1 MTVLI
6 IGLFLFGGSHLF
18 SILFPPVRNRLMAWL
33 GETRFKGV
41 YAIVSVIGL
50 GMMFWGYALTRNN
63 GGLYYVPLPGARHL
77 TMLLVLVGFVCMA
90 ASSGQ
95 GYIRKWLQNPF
106 SIGISLWSIG
116 HLIANG
122 KTPVVLIYLTFLV
135 VAALDIANNMAR
147 GNKPTFEPRLQSDVL
162 AVLAGL
168 LIYALMLFIF
178 HPYIL
183 SVKILG

>member
-1 MTVLI
+1 
-6 IGLFLFGGSHLF
+6 
-18 SILFPPVRNRLMAWL
+18 
-33 GETRFKGV
+33 
-41 YAIVSVIGL
+41 
-50 GMMFWGYALTRNN
+50 
-63 GGLYYVPLPGARHL
+63 
-77 TMLLVLVGFVCMA
+77 MA
-90 ASSGQ
+90 ASSGE

-183 SVKILG
+183 GVKILG